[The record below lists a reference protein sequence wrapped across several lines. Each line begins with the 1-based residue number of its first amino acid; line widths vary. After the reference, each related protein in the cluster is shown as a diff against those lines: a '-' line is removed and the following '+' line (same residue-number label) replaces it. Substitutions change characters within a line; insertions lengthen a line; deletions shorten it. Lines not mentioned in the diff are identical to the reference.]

1 MGMRP
6 TDLQIIMQVSRDV
19 ERIQHLQQQY
29 SRQQQEHLAAYMRK
43 SLIEKREKT
52 EPLTKPEKSGLSQ
65 VSRQKE
71 RKGKKDNKGKQKK
84 NRSIGGNIDI
94 IA

>member
-29 SRQQQEHLAAYMRK
+29 SRQQQEHLASYMRK
-43 SLIEKREKT
+43 NLVQKREKT
-52 EPLTKPEKSGLSQ
+52 EPLTRPEKTGLLQ
-65 VSRQKE
+65 VSRQGP
-71 RKGKKDNKGKQKK
+71 RKDKKDKKNKQKK
-84 NRSIGGNIDI
+84 NRPLGTNIDI